1 MLLLANS
8 PAIDKGHRFIVT
20 TDQRGLPRPL
30 DIAAYPNAA
39 GGDGSDIGALEVDPP
54 QAGPTFIVTITLDF
68 DDGLCG
74 VADCTLREAINAA
87 NAAPGG
93 NTISFAP
100 GITGTI
106 QLGSVLPSVS
116 GNLAV
121 QGPGANLLT
130 VRRNTGAD
138 YRIFTITNGT
148 SIGPVVSLAGL
159 TINNGKAPAPAS
171 LNGGG
176 ILNDHGD
183 LTLTNCVVSGNV
195 ATNGAGIHTDGTTS
209 GNAKLTLTGCTLNN
223 NVASGFGGA
232 INNNGSH
239 GGNAI
244 TSLTNCTLHGN
255 DANRGAAVWTSGA
268 AGSANLSVFNCTIA
282 DNSAPFAGIYNDGTS
297 GSGIVT
303 LRSTILKTGASGAN
317 IANVNNAGTVTS
329 QDYNLSN
336 DSGSGFLIG
345 DVDQINTDP
354 LLAPL
359 TDNGGP
365 TPTRLLLPGSA
376 ALDKGKSFGLLI
388 DQRGLARVADT
399 VHTANA
405 ARGDGTDIG
414 AAEMNPFGGSLV
426 DADADGMPD
435 EFEVFYGVMD
445 PNGDADG
452 DGDGNL
458 REYLNGTNPRNNS
471 SFVLR
476 IIAIVRN
483 GSDIVITFNG
493 VAGKTFRLER
503 KDALTDTSW
512 SNIAGVA
519 DVTPPT
525 TGNAQHTH
533 PSGALAPRAF
543 YRVRLLP

>member
-1 MLLLANS
+1 
-8 PAIDKGHRFIVT
+8 
-20 TDQRGLPRPL
+20 
-30 DIAAYPNAA
+30 
-39 GGDGSDIGALEVDPP
+39 
-54 QAGPTFIVTITLDF
+54 
-68 DDGLCG
+68 
-74 VADCTLREAINAA
+74 
-87 NAAPGG
+87 
-93 NTISFAP
+93 
-100 GITGTI
+100 
-106 QLGSVLPSVS
+106 
-116 GNLAV
+116 
-121 QGPGANLLT
+121 
-130 VRRNTGAD
+130 
-138 YRIFTITNGT
+138 
-148 SIGPVVSLAGL
+148 
-159 TINNGKAPAPAS
+159 
-171 LNGGG
+171 
-176 ILNDHGD
+176 
-183 LTLTNCVVSGNV
+183 
-195 ATNGAGIHTDGTTS
+195 
-209 GNAKLTLTGCTLNN
+209 
-223 NVASGFGGA
+223 
-232 INNNGSH
+232 
-239 GGNAI
+239 
-244 TSLTNCTLHGN
+244 
-255 DANRGAAVWTSGA
+255 
-268 AGSANLSVFNCTIA
+268 
-282 DNSAPFAGIYNDGTS
+282 
-297 GSGIVT
+297 
-303 LRSTILKTGASGAN
+303 
-317 IANVNNAGTVTS
+317 
-329 QDYNLSN
+329 
-336 DSGSGFLIG
+336 
-345 DVDQINTDP
+345 
-354 LLAPL
+354 
-359 TDNGGP
+359 
-365 TPTRLLLPGSA
+365 LLLPGSA